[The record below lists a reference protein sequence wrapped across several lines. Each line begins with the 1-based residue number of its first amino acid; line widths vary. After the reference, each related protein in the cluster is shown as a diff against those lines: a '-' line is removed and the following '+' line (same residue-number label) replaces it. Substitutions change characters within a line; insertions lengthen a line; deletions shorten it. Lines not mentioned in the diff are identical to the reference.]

1 MVIIGVICCALLYM
15 FRLRR
20 LNVDEKTIDRLF
32 IIALVAGLFVYLG
45 ASFFDNL
52 WHSMSAATI
61 DGVFHPELFKYDS
74 NAGGVTFEGGIITG
88 LIVYIILFLIA
99 MPNERKRIFIYLDQI
114 ALCILIAHAFGRIG
128 CFLGGCC
135 YGKPTDSIFG
145 MMYPTAEG
153 WMKVFPTQLYES
165 AFLFLLFFLLV
176 FLIKKNRFQIYLIS
190 YGVFRFLLEYLRGD
204 DRGTSPFG
212 ALSPSQFMSIIMIA
226 GGIAVIIIRY
236 FVEKKAK
243 TQYELAIEKYNS
255 LTEEEKINSIPP
267 KKYVSYY
274 TGHYGKFFKG
284 VFRKRPFCPK
294 CAHKMSINLHGDL
307 SDANSY
313 ELLNTCH
320 YNYKCKNCG
329 YEIEINDANII
340 NKNINTNDNDKLDE
354 QIETPNPTIENN
366 KEIEEK
372 VEKENK
378 DE

>member
-1 MVIIGVICCALLYM
+1 MVIIGVLCCAALYM

-20 LNVDEKTIDRLF
+20 LRVDEKTIDRLF

-99 MPNERKRIFIYLDQI
+99 MPNERKRIFIYLDQV
-114 ALCILIAHAFGRIG
+114 ALVILIAHAFGSIG

-153 WMKVFPTQLYES
+153 WMKVYPTQLYES
-165 AFLFLLFFLLV
+165 LFLFIMFFLLV
-176 FLIKKNRFQIYLIS
+176 FVIKKQRFQIYLIS

-212 ALSPSQFMSIIMIA
+212 ALTPSQFMSLIMIA
-226 GGIAVIIIRY
+226 GGIIVIIVRH

-243 TQYELAIEKYNS
+243 ETYLKEEAEYEQLSDEVKTS
-255 LTEEEKINSIPP
+255 TIPP

-274 TGHYGKFFKG
+274 TGHYGKFFQA
-284 VFRKRPFCPK
+284 VFTRPICPN
-294 CAHKMSINLHGDL
+294 CGRKMSPNLK
-307 SDANSY
+307 SEVTDANEY

-320 YNYKCKNCG
+320 YNHKCKNCG
-329 YEIEINDANII
+329 YEQEIVSKKKA
-340 NKNINTNDNDKLDE
+340 KTTEAK
-354 QIETPNPTIENN
+354 
-366 KEIEEK
+366 
-372 VEKENK
+372 
-378 DE
+378 